1 APYLLDAQPR
11 PGWMK
16 ALARP
21 VAALAPALPVAK
33 LDAAR
38 LSRDPRVGE
47 AYLADPL
54 VYSGPVKAAT
64 GHALT
69 AAGPELLARAAA
81 LAAPTLVLHGEA
93 DGVAAVEGSRR
104 LAAAASA
111 GTLELVTFPG
121 AYHELHNEPEE
132 TGVPERFVAAV
143 LAFVRGGP
151 DLGAGRTR
159 GQADARRAGP
169 NPTAGPTRPAPGP
182 TGPRSSRRRQRARE
196 PVQGLVE
203 DPLARREVEAHEA
216 LAAGAELGA
225 LVQAHLRDVG
235 ETLGRP
241 RAQTGPA
248 QVEPRQVRG
257 LRHVHAG
264 PRELRAHEAHD
275 LVAVAAQVV
284 EGRRQPVVAVTVGGE
299 RGGLGQAAGPRVQA
313 ARRAGQAL
321 QHRRTAGEGEA
332 DAEAR
337 EVERLRGAVEGQ
349 RPRRDLGRER
359 GERDVLAPVGDVGVE
374 LVGDDREVVLERQL
388 GQGLELGAR
397 VHAADR
403 VVGVAQH
410 QQARALGHGGPDGV
424 HVQLVALLAPDEL
437 DLDGH
442 PLRLHDR
449 ALEGWVEGREE
460 HD

>member
-1 APYLLDAQPR
+1 MAEPTAGTLDVPGLGALTAYRWGDDGPERPLVIVHGYAEHALRHGRLAAAAAEAGHPVLAVDLPGHGRSPGERALVRSYAPLVAAVAAAVEDAASRDGERPALFGHSMGGAVALAYALDRPDVLGRLVLSAPYLLDAQPR

-151 DLGAGRTR
+151 D
-159 GQADARRAGP
+159 
-169 NPTAGPTRPAPGP
+169 
-182 TGPRSSRRRQRARE
+182 
-196 PVQGLVE
+196 
-203 DPLARREVEAHEA
+203 
-216 LAAGAELGA
+216 
-225 LVQAHLRDVG
+225 
-235 ETLGRP
+235 
-241 RAQTGPA
+241 
-248 QVEPRQVRG
+248 
-257 LRHVHAG
+257 
-264 PRELRAHEAHD
+264 
-275 LVAVAAQVV
+275 
-284 EGRRQPVVAVTVGGE
+284 
-299 RGGLGQAAGPRVQA
+299 
-313 ARRAGQAL
+313 
-321 QHRRTAGEGEA
+321 
-332 DAEAR
+332 
-337 EVERLRGAVEGQ
+337 
-349 RPRRDLGRER
+349 
-359 GERDVLAPVGDVGVE
+359 
-374 LVGDDREVVLERQL
+374 
-388 GQGLELGAR
+388 
-397 VHAADR
+397 
-403 VVGVAQH
+403 
-410 QQARALGHGGPDGV
+410 
-424 HVQLVALLAPDEL
+424 
-437 DLDGH
+437 
-442 PLRLHDR
+442 
-449 ALEGWVEGREE
+449 
-460 HD
+460 